1 MSGISELW
9 ATSLV
14 PPCLRFHFTLLV
26 FFSIQ
31 NCGLPWYL
39 QRKALP
45 VKQGKPVKSRV
56 SCSFFGKQR
65 PDLTLSLPTVRIIF
79 NPEPTCSLLSELTHR
94 LSSAAKRSHHRQRRR
109 PAQNPPWTAGQKARD
124 QRQVRNHPLPS
135 PRERKLISIS
145 TQMQNLQPGFS
156 LGIQMKGR

>member
-79 NPEPTCSLLSELTHR
+79 NPEPTCSLLSELTHPYWFSVCLFYQLRGEEGWR
-94 LSSAAKRSHHRQRRR
+94 LDLNCGFLLSVPLVLPPELWSSVIRH
-109 PAQNPPWTAGQKARD
+109 
-124 QRQVRNHPLPS
+124 VRLW
-135 PRERKLISIS
+135 
-145 TQMQNLQPGFS
+145 
-156 LGIQMKGR
+156 KGPFIVT